1 MPHTG
6 ATLKRRSRGQAGVT
20 LVELMVSMV
29 IGLII
34 IAGLGSIYLAASN
47 VFRSLDASSRLQENV
62 RYAFERVTNDVRMAG
77 YTGCSYTTVANV
89 LNGNTA
95 WNLNLF
101 SRPLA
106 GYEDSVDT
114 FPTELSSNRLRG
126 DSLVLLRADNSRE
139 FIIESHN
146 TSSATIKL
154 VGSHDIVDGQIVV
167 ATDCKHA
174 AIFQVTNANVAN
186 STLVH
191 NTGTGT
197 PGNCTKGLGSPVV
210 CSTNGTPYE
219 FPPGSRILRFSGL
232 AYYIRNNAVG
242 EPALHRQV
250 LGVSGSTT
258 AEEVVDGIENMQIR
272 YGVDTTPTADGS
284 VDVYTTADDVL
295 VQAPGATND
304 DKWARVLAIRI
315 SLVAVSTAQQQ
326 LSSQIVPYV
335 YDGATVTPT
344 DRRLRKVFTTT
355 IAVRNRLGGT

>member
-1 MPHTG
+1 MSPIHMVAP
-6 ATLKRRSRGQAGVT
+6 ATCRRQAGVT
-20 LVELMVSMV
+20 LVELMVSMT
-29 IGLII
+29 IGLIL

-47 VFRSLDASSRLQENV
+47 VFRSLEASARLQENV
-62 RYAFERVTNDVRMAG
+62 RYAFERITTDVRMAG

-101 SRPLA
+101 GRPLS
-106 GYEDSVDT
+106 GYEDTVDT
-114 FPTELSSNRLRG
+114 FPADFSGSRARG

-139 FIIESHN
+139 YIIESHN

-154 VGSHDIVDGQIVV
+154 VGTHDLADGQIAV

-191 NTGTGT
+191 NTGTAS
-197 PGNCTKGLGSPVV
+197 PGNCTKGLGAPVV

-219 FPPGSRILRFSGL
+219 FLPGSRILRFSGV
-232 AYYIRNNAVG
+232 AFYIRTNASA
-242 EPALHRQV
+242 EPALYRQA
-250 LGVSGSTT
+250 LGVSGSTS
-258 AEEVVDGIENMQIR
+258 AEEVVDGIEDMQIR

-284 VDVYTTADDVL
+284 VDTYTTADDVL
-295 VQAPGATND
+295 AQAPGSTND
-304 DKWARVLAIRI
+304 EKWARVLAIRI

-326 LSSQIVPYV
+326 LSSQIVPYE
-335 YDGATVTPT
+335 YNGATVTPT

-355 IAVRNRLGGT
+355 ISVRNRLGVI